1 MLHYIALHYIT
12 LRCIFHCTVVQC
24 IMLIRHYIVT
34 LHACLHIQFHSIPW
48 QLHCNYKTYLHSL
61 AKNRH
66 VSRATVSLD
75 SKWTLDPFRRH
86 SRHSEIRVSRN
97 SALWDSYLPEEKI
110 RKNHAQH
117 IRFSFANGSRV
128 DFRVCLKATVEAK
141 IKKTGCTS
149 PTPLVYVTFQ
159 PWPFPFLF
167 ERDWWLVL
175 QPSSLAVLLLRF
187 VLAKGPH
194 ATWIFHMEVPL
205 PEGNCKS
212 L

>member
-1 MLHYIALHYIT
+1 MLHYITLHDIT
-12 LRCIFHCTVVQC
+12 LRCIFHYTVVQC

-86 SRHSEIRVSRN
+86 SRHSEIRISRN

-110 RKNHAQH
+110 RKNHTQH
-117 IRFSFANGSRV
+117 TRFSFANGSRV

-141 IKKTGCTS
+141 IKRTGVPLQPPWCTS
-149 PTPLVYVTFQ
+149 RFNHDHSQ
-159 PWPFPFLF
+159 FLF

-175 QPSSLAVLLLRF
+175 QPGSLAVLLLRF
-187 VLAKGPH
+187 VLAKWPH
-194 ATWIFHMEVPL
+194 ATWIFHIEVPL
-205 PEGNCKS
+205 PERNCKS

>member
-1 MLHYIALHYIT
+1 MHAFTYNSIPFHSMTIT
-12 LRCIFHCTVVQC
+12 LQ
-24 IMLIRHYIVT
+24 L
-34 LHACLHIQFHSIPW
+34 QDIPSF
-48 QLHCNYKTYLHSL
+48 LS
-61 AKNRH
+61 KNRH

-110 RKNHAQH
+110 RKNHTQH

-128 DFRVCLKATVEAK
+128 DFRVCLKATVEANFFL
-141 IKKTGCTS
+141 KKKWMYLSNPLGVRHVSTMTIPIPLWEELVIGPATRFISCS
-149 PTPLVYVTFQ
+149 TPPLC
-159 PWPFPFLF
+159 PG
-167 ERDWWLVL
+167 
-175 QPSSLAVLLLRF
+175 
-187 VLAKGPH
+187 KGAPDP
-194 ATWIFHMEVPL
+194 WIFHIEVPL